1 MLHGENLLKYIL
13 ICLLSLILG
22 FAAGA
27 VVWAVLQVMDLG
39 IEAVWTRLPEK
50 IGCGHSI
57 VYYLCVCLAG
67 GLLIGLFQRKNGI
80 LPDNMEEVMGR
91 IKKDGGYPYGRLHVI
106 AVAALLPLVFGGSIG
121 PEAGLSG
128 IIAGL
133 CCWAGDKLKY
143 KGDQLVALTEAGFA
157 AALGVIFASPFF
169 GIVHNLEPNDNTEH
183 YREKILTKKY
193 RIIIYIFGVAGGM
206 LAMKGLGKL
215 FDVESSGLP
224 RFGAK
229 HAIGI
234 DQWKW
239 VIPLI
244 AVGIVFALF
253 YMLCEFFSKKLAALL
268 KDRRVTSC
276 LIAGALVAVIGYLV
290 PLSMFS
296 GEDQLHQMINE
307 WQDYAAVVLFASAVV
322 KLFLTSFCINLGWK
336 GGNIFPIIFCGAI
349 AGFGFALLTGM
360 DGGFAA
366 AVVIS
371 ALYGYMMR
379 KPVAVIAV
387 LMLCFPVT
395 YILPIAATA
404 FISAKIP
411 TPIKQQVENN

>member
-1 MLHGENLLKYIL
+1 MASAQTGKTEMEL
-13 ICLLSLILG
+13 
-22 FAAGA
+22 
-27 VVWAVLQVMDLG
+27 
-39 IEAVWTRLPEK
+39 
-50 IGCGHSI
+50 
-57 VYYLCVCLAG
+57 
-67 GLLIGLFQRKNGI
+67 
-80 LPDNMEEVMGR
+80 NMMGR
-91 IKKDGGYPYGRLHVI
+91 AIDTDPGPMLFIQPTDTFAEDFSKRRLAPAI
-106 AVAALLPLVFGGSIG
+106 RDCAPLKRKVAAAMVRS
-121 PEAGLSG
+121 A
-128 IIAGL
+128 ANTT
-133 CCWAGDKLKY
+133 LK
-143 KGDQLVALTEAGFA
+143 KRF
-157 AALGVIFASPFF
+157 P
-169 GIVHNLEPNDNTEH
+169 
-183 YREKILTKKY
+183 
-193 RIIIYIFGVAGGM
+193 GGM
-206 LAMKGLGKL
+206 LTMKGLGIL
-215 FDVESSGLP
+215 FDMKGSGLP

-244 AVGIVFALF
+244 AIGIAYALF
-253 YMLCEFFSKKLAALL
+253 YMLCEFFSKKLAAML

-276 LIAGALVAVIGYLV
+276 LIAGVLVAVCGFLV
-290 PLSMFS
+290 PLSMYS
-296 GEDQLHQMINE
+296 GEHQLHQMIDE
-307 WQDYAAVVLFASAVV
+307 WQEYAAVLLFASAVV

-371 ALYGYMMR
+371 ALYGYLMR

-395 YILPIAATA
+395 YILPIAAAA

-411 TPIKQQVENN
+411 SPVKPDHGNDQTSV

>member
-1 MLHGENLLKYIL
+1 MLRGENLLKYIL
-13 ICLLSLILG
+13 VCLLSLVLG
-22 FAAGA
+22 CAAGA
-27 VVWAVLQVMDLG
+27 VVWVVLKVMNFG
-39 IEAVWTRLPEK
+39 IDAVWTYLPEK
-50 IGCGHSI
+50 IGCGHS
-57 VYYLCVCLAG
+57 VFYYLCVCLAG
-67 GLLIGLFQRKNGI
+67 GLIIGLFQRKNGI

-91 IKKDGGYPYGRLHVI
+91 IKKDGRYPYNKLHVI
-106 AVAALLPLVFGGSIG
+106 AIAALLPLIFGGSIG

-128 IIAGL
+128 LIAGL

-143 KGDQLVALTEAGFA
+143 KGDQLVALTESGFA

-169 GIVHNLEPNDNTEH
+169 GIAHNLEPNDRTEH
-183 YREKILTKKY
+183 YREKILSKKY
-193 RIIIYIFGVAGGM
+193 RIIIYLFGVGGGM
-206 LAMKGLGKL
+206 LAMKGLGIL
-215 FDVESSGLP
+215 FDMQGSGLP

-234 DQWKW
+234 GQWKW

-244 AVGIVFALF
+244 AIGIAYALF
-253 YMLCEFFSKKLAALL
+253 YMLCEFFSKKLASLL
-268 KDRRVTSC
+268 KDRRITSC
-276 LIAGALVAVIGYLV
+276 LIAGVLVAVCGFLV
-290 PLSMFS
+290 PLSMYS
-296 GEDQLHQMINE
+296 GEHQLHEMIDE
-307 WQDYAAVVLFASAVV
+307 WQEYAAVLLFASAVV

-349 AGFGFALLTGM
+349 AGFGFALITGM

-395 YILPIAATA
+395 YILPIAAAA

-411 TPIKQQVENN
+411 SPVKSERSDN